1 MLLFCFVWVLSCRGL
16 RTLLEADYHTLP
28 WKRRSLCSR
37 TKDVT
42 PSLCNRRLHRISS
55 KASPAETITLEE
67 LYTFTSSVSVQRHHL
82 PLKVVSYQKLI
93 Y

>member
-37 TKDVT
+37 LALSPCSGMFCLGLVT
-42 PSLCNRRLHRISS
+42 
-55 KASPAETITLEE
+55 
-67 LYTFTSSVSVQRHHL
+67 
-82 PLKVVSYQKLI
+82 I
-93 Y
+93 YR

>member
-37 TKDVT
+37 LALSPLLWYVLSWFGYNLQVINRKTWIYNQNVT
-42 PSLCNRRLHRISS
+42 ENEKNLVIFLTF
-55 KASPAETITLEE
+55 ETL
-67 LYTFTSSVSVQRHHL
+67 F
-82 PLKVVSYQKLI
+82 
-93 Y
+93 